1 MRDQNYIPKP
11 ARRPDGRG
19 VVRLNGTDHYLG
31 QAGDWPK
38 SQRKKPPAVIQLAYE
53 ARITPLAP
61 YIVSARAH
69 TALSFSVIVTLIAL
83 TVFGYIKGRFTGA
96 IPMRSA
102 FQTAL
107 VGGLAATAAFVL
119 AKLIS

>member
-1 MRDQNYIPKP
+1 VERHFTGSDTVRDI
-11 ARRPDGRG
+11 
-19 VVRLNGTDHYLG
+19 
-31 QAGDWPK
+31 
-38 SQRKKPPAVIQLAYE
+38 VIGMSE
-53 ARITPLAP
+53 G
-61 YIVSARAH
+61 
-69 TALSFSVIVTLIAL
+69 L
-83 TVFGYIKGRFTGA
+83 TVPYALAAGLSGVAARFRGA